1 MVEGLLGDG
10 DMVKNKR
17 RCGDDD
23 MVKAAF
29 GKSYSAFQ
37 SNFKSWTIQK
47 YVFFSQYKLRV

>member
-37 SNFKSWTIQK
+37 SIFKSWTIQK
-47 YVFFSQYKLRV
+47 YVFYSQYKLRV